1 MHKIVLSGPGKNAL
15 GTDMMR
21 WLMEQLAAADG
32 KPVLL
37 TGDGDAFSA
46 GLNLK
51 ELASLDGDEMLAFLD
66 LLEESMAAYY
76 NHPAPVVGHIN
87 GHAIAGGC
95 ILALCCDI
103 RISTDN
109 PRARIGLNE
118 AAIGLR
124 FPPGIMHIVRNR
136 VPRRWAHEVVLGAG
150 LYTPDEALRL
160 GLIDDVSEDAETRA
174 KQWFDALSAHSL
186 ETYRL
191 IKSDLRP
198 SIALTPDER
207 AEFLENSLPL
217 WTSPNLKRRL
227 AQILAK

>member
-1 MHKIVLSGPGKNAL
+1 MHEITLSGPGKNAL
-15 GTDMMR
+15 GSDMMR
-21 WLMEQLAAADG
+21 WLLGQLAEADG
-32 KPVLL
+32 QAVLL
-37 TGDGDAFSA
+37 SGTADAFSA

-51 ELASLDGDEMLAFLD
+51 ELASLDSDEMLAFLD

-76 NHPAPVVGHIN
+76 NYPAPIVGHIN

-103 RISTDN
+103 RLSTAN

-136 VPRRWAHEVVLGAG
+136 VPRGHAHEVVLGAG
-150 LYTPDEALRL
+150 LYSPEDALRV
-160 GLIDDVSEDAETRA
+160 GLIDEVCDDAEARA
-174 KQWFDALSAHSL
+174 EYWFDILSGHSL

-198 SIALTPDER
+198 SIAPSAAER
-207 AEFLENSLPL
+207 AEFLEYSLPL
-217 WTSPNLKRRL
+217 WTSPNLKKRL
-227 AQILAK
+227 LQILGK